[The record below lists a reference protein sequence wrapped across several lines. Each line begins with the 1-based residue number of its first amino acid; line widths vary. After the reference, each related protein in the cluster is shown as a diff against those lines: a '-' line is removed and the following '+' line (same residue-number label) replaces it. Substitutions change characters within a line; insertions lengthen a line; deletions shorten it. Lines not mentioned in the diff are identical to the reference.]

1 MKTFL
6 LSFEEMVNV
15 KLDLVPHREAVNGDD
30 NNTKVIAGTKTLTE
44 VRREGVDED
53 PQARSLVAI
62 PKDQNSES
70 PVFKTGTTTITAVRA
85 EQIDADPKGESL
97 AVIPK

>member
-6 LSFEEMVNV
+6 LCFEEMVDV
-15 KLDLVPHREAVNGDD
+15 KLDLIPHRDAVDGDD
-30 NNTKVIAGTKTLTE
+30 RNAKVIAGTKTLTE

-53 PQARSLVAI
+53 PQARSLSAI
-62 PKDQNSES
+62 PKNQYSERPAS
-70 PVFKTGTTTITAVRA
+70 KTGTTTITAVRA

-97 AVIPK
+97 AAFPK